1 MNGEEDFFGVT
12 NPFLYES
19 EKYDPRLTAQSLF
32 FSFGDQV
39 GQGAN
44 QQRAFQNQFSGFY
57 NQYLGQLGRELRQ
70 GAGPKELSSMQ
81 SFFENNPVTQS
92 FAGLPPSLTGE
103 TTGRFAPRTRFLT
116 GF

>member
-1 MNGEEDFFGVT
+1 MPQDFFGDE
-12 NPFLYES
+12 NPFLQAAEQ
-19 EKYDPRLTAQSLF
+19 YDPRLTAQSLF

-44 QQRAFQNQFSGFY
+44 QQRAFQNQFSRFY
-57 NQYLGQLGRELRQ
+57 NQYLGQLGSELRE
-70 GAGPKELSSMQ
+70 GAGPKDLSSMQ
-81 SFFENNPVTQS
+81 SFFTNNPVTQS
-92 FAGLPPSLTGE
+92 FAALPPSLTGE